1 MACLGIVLIAIFGL
15 IVAAIDALATA
26 VLLLPFLTA
35 FEAIKWVVSAIAS
48 AVAAGAA
55 AISSLFDLVAVFA
68 SFMHSHKVGV
78 IIFIV
83 LIVVCSLL
91 TARKRKTNKE
101 RL

>member
-15 IVAAIDALATA
+15 IVAALDALATA
-26 VLLLPFLTA
+26 VLILPFVAA

-48 AVAAGAA
+48 AVAAGVA
-55 AISSLFDLVAVFA
+55 AISSLFDSVAVFA
-68 SFMHSHKVGV
+68 SSIMHNHKVGV

-91 TARKRKTNKE
+91 TMRKR
-101 RL
+101 